1 MLNKLISILKKL
13 LIFIKLNNSGIK
25 GFFVKLFNF
34 QKYFIVWRSIRF
46 SDSVNYRLKPEPWF
60 TYPTIEYLNNIK
72 LLDLNVFEYGSG
84 NGTKYFLERGAKVTS
99 VEDDKDWYDKIS
111 LNKHKNHNYLF
122 SKNQK
127 EYVER
132 RELIDSEIIII
143 DGSFRNR
150 CTKYI
155 ISLFKTEKIDPAM
168 IIFDNSDW
176 YPNSLEIL
184 DKTFKW
190 QRVDFCG
197 FGAVV
202 PFTWVT
208 SIYLNPN
215 KVLKRVSKN
224 LSSIGG
230 VKHYLD

>member
-1 MLNKLISILKKL
+1 
-13 LIFIKLNNSGIK
+13 
-25 GFFVKLFNF
+25 
-34 QKYFIVWRSIRF
+34 
-46 SDSVNYRLKPEPWF
+46 
-60 TYPTIEYLNNIK
+60 
-72 LLDLNVFEYGSG
+72 
-84 NGTKYFLERGAKVTS
+84 
-99 VEDDKDWYDKIS
+99 
-111 LNKHKNHNYLF
+111 
-122 SKNQK
+122 
-127 EYVER
+127 
-132 RELIDSEIIII
+132 
-143 DGSFRNR
+143 
-150 CTKYI
+150 
-155 ISLFKTEKIDPAM
+155 M

-197 FGAVV
+197 FGPVV
-202 PFTWVT
+202 PYTWVT